1 MNKQVAQEREDLKW
15 LIEVA
20 ENRQLDTDEKRWVF
34 TRECIDFITRC
45 GRPTLAVPGKHTP
58 LEFKQATLQE
68 LIDGLPRDNR
78 CWTERLQGRIRW
90 MLAKALQR
98 TQIDLEWQEWRS
110 LHWDTKRERFCE
122 GISRGRDNIES
133 ATLRC
138 FANLLLRYGHWIT
151 TCKAPEPHKRGR
163 KVKGA
168 SHRDLLTATL
178 FFWHRGTPALIA
190 QPSVAIGC
198 SSEVGE
204 KRQREKSL
212 GSEINFPARACLY
225 YKTASWCQANAIA

>member
-34 TRECIDFITRC
+34 TRECIDFIARC

-168 SHRDLLTATL
+168 KPQRLAYCDAIFLAQRNTGAYCSAKCRN
-178 FFWHRGTPALIA
+178 RVLIR
-190 QPSVAIGC
+190 S
-198 SSEVGE
+198 
-204 KRQREKSL
+204 RREKAKRKKSRKRNKFSRPRL
-212 GSEINFPARACLY
+212 LML
-225 YKTASWCQANAIA
+225 